1 MQNCSKSILSPGW
14 VWPREAQASPSLIPK
29 DSPSLPKPP
38 RSIHTEFPKPSPS
51 IPKPPQSIPKH
62 SPSLPKPPRSIP
74 KHSPSLPKHPK
85 LPQRCRATIEQASPS
100 LPKPPRSIPQAFPK
114 RSPSLPKP
122 PRSIPQAFPKPS
134 PSIRTSRT
142 TTWSVCVCVCVWVCA
157 CVCVCASL
165 SGSLWVSLGLRQ
177 LFQSLTNAF
186 EPCVHTYA
194 CTYWA
199 LYAYCLTYMYISLL
213 GPMSGLI
220 YTHKPPGAHIRL
232 LGHVPS
238 EAPVSNNAHLSST
251 WEQRSAPCAHQL
263 FPRFQKSSEPVCLYT
278 GWRCNVR
285 TASLRR
291 QAIVEHYIHT

>member
-1 MQNCSKSILSPGW
+1 M
-14 VWPREAQASPSLIPK
+14 
-29 DSPSLPKPP
+29 
-38 RSIHTEFPKPSPS
+38 
-51 IPKPPQSIPKH
+51 
-62 SPSLPKPPRSIP
+62 
-74 KHSPSLPKHPK
+74 
-85 LPQRCRATIEQASPS
+85 
-100 LPKPPRSIPQAFPK
+100 
-114 RSPSLPKP
+114 
-122 PRSIPQAFPKPS
+122 
-134 PSIRTSRT
+134 
-142 TTWSVCVCVCVWVCA
+142 
-157 CVCVCASL
+157 CVCASL